1 MNNIP
6 VFFAD
11 LVSANYISFANHEAF
26 KDLTAWADTH
36 GADFS
41 MQLSEYN
48 RGPKS
53 YIVRLG
59 SAQLT
64 DDEQQSALEKGY
76 MNIAGYKFY
85 LAEGRY
91 KSVGTCVL

>member
-1 MNNIP
+1 MSDFS
-6 VFFAD
+6 VFLAD
-11 LVSANYISFANHEAF
+11 LVSANYISFADHESF
-26 KDLTAWADTH
+26 KDLTEWADAH
-36 GADFS
+36 SADFS